1 VTEQKH
7 TQKLKAELNE
17 ELNQIALTGD
27 LVFPCIDG
35 IRKVTEAEISAKAG
49 DCVLDFSN
57 VKKVDSSSLSLC
69 LCFLRLARKQN
80 KKMTFINL
88 PKDMVAIA
96 DLVGLS
102 VIGHTPAGG

>member
-1 VTEQKH
+1 MTEQKNP
-7 TQKLKAELNE
+7 LNKE
-17 ELNQIALTGD
+17 MSNELNQILLMGD
-27 LVFPCIDG
+27 LVFPRIESV
-35 IRKVTEAEISAKAG
+35 RRVVEAEISAKAG

-69 LCFLRLARKQN
+69 LCFLRLAKKQN

-88 PKDMVAIA
+88 PKDMLAIA

-102 VIGHTPAGG
+102 VIGHSPEGS